1 MLQFFS
7 MAKRNLAKILSILVG
22 IIGGLVVIFL
32 ILGSLFPDL
41 NFPNLQSLLSS
52 ENYEQNVLEKAEDV
66 GELTQEPSNS
76 ITEESKL
83 ISLTASEDNTQAWNL
98 LIDHH
103 QIIYQEYDFG
113 IFLEGI
119 DGLKGNQEN
128 FWAIYVNGEKSE
140 TGISDIVLNEGDVI
154 EFKYETI
161 EEPFN

>member
-1 MLQFFS
+1 

-128 FWAIYVNGEKSE
+128 FWAIYVNGQKSE

>member
-1 MLQFFS
+1 

-66 GELTQEPSNS
+66 GELIQEPSNP
-76 ITEESKL
+76 ITEESKI

-154 EFKYETI
+154 EFKYEAI
-161 EEPFN
+161 EESFN